1 MNVAVLHRSAI
12 KHSSDCILSINL
24 QLTLNHPSRKYV
36 NSEGLFR
43 NAEHCEALW
52 SIVWSYHDVK
62 NLTGSDWSQAVKL
75 EQYFDWPIPNGS
87 TDPGQCWSEP
97 SQGKFWAGSDA

>member
-43 NAEHCEALW
+43 NAEHCEAL
-52 SIVWSYHDVK
+52 SGLIMTLK
-62 NLTGSDWSQAVKL
+62 
-75 EQYFDWPIPNGS
+75 I
-87 TDPGQCWSEP
+87 
-97 SQGKFWAGSDA
+97 

>member
-24 QLTLNHPSRKYV
+24 QLTLNHLSRKYV

-52 SIVWSYHDVK
+52 SIVSSYHDVK

-75 EQYFDWPIPNGS
+75 EQYFDWPIPHGS